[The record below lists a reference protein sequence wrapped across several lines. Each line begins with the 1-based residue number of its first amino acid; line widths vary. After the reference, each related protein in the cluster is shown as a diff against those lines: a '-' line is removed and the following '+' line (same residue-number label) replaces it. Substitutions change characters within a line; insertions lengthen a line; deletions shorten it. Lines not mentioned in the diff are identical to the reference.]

1 MLLDAFLAV
10 MEMVVVQ
17 PRLSPVLPIQ
27 DLTFGAKRRSGAVS
41 KALLF
46 LMLLRCK
53 FIFAGAV

>member
-10 MEMVVVQ
+10 MEKVVQ
-17 PRLSPVLPIQ
+17 LPRLSLVWTVG
-27 DLTFGAKRRSGAVS
+27 DLALGVKRCSDAAS